1 MPNMARTTTKRP
13 ALKPAELSDGEYRA
27 LAQFRAGLRHFLHFS
42 EEAARDA
49 GTTPAQHQ
57 LLLAI
62 RGFAGP
68 SAPVVGDL
76 ADALQLRHH
85 SAVELV
91 DRAERAGLVVRTPD
105 PDDLRRQ
112 HVALTPAG
120 RRLLDQLSVVHRD
133 ELRRFRTQM
142 VDLLSALD

>member
-1 MPNMARTTTKRP
+1 MVRTSAKRP
-13 ALKPAELSDGEYRA
+13 EKNGTELSDSEYRA
-27 LAQFRAGLRHFLHFS
+27 LAQFRSGLRRFLHFS
-42 EEAARDA
+42 EEAARAA

-68 SAPVVGDL
+68 DAPVVGDL
-76 ADALQLRHH
+76 AEALQLRHH

-112 HVALTPAG
+112 RVALTSTG

-142 VDLLSALD
+142 VDLLAALD

>member
-1 MPNMARTTTKRP
+1 MARMTTKRP
-13 ALKPAELSDGEYRA
+13 DAKPAELSDGEYRA

-62 RGFAGP
+62 RGFAGS

-142 VDLLSALD
+142 VDLLAALD

>member
-1 MPNMARTTTKRP
+1 MARTTTRS
-13 ALKPAELSDGEYRA
+13 LSDREYRA
-27 LAQFRAGLRHFLHFS
+27 HAPFRTGRPRFHHIN

-57 LLLAI
+57 LLLAV
-62 RGFAGP
+62 RGFPGP
-68 SAPVVGDL
+68 GTPVVGDL
-76 ADALQLRHH
+76 AEALQLRHH

-105 PDDLRRQ
+105 PDDLRRH
-112 HVALTPAG
+112 HVALTAAG
-120 RRLLDQLSVVHRD
+120 RRLLEQLSVVHRD

-142 VDLLSALD
+142 MDLLADLD

>member
-1 MPNMARTTTKRP
+1 MARTTTKRP

>member
-1 MPNMARTTTKRP
+1 MARVTTKRP
-13 ALKPAELSDGEYRA
+13 SPKPAVLSDREYRA
-27 LAQFRAGLRHFLHFS
+27 LAQFRGGLRRFLHFS
-42 EEAARDA
+42 EEAAREA

-57 LLLAI
+57 LLLAV

-68 SAPVVGDL
+68 GTPVVGDL
-76 ADALQLRHH
+76 AEALQLRHH

-112 HVALTPAG
+112 HVALTAAG
-120 RRLLDQLSVVHRD
+120 RRLLEQLSVVHRD

-142 VDLLSALD
+142 VDLLAALD

>member
-1 MPNMARTTTKRP
+1 MARTTTKRP
-13 ALKPAELSDGEYRA
+13 ALQPAELSDGEYCA

>member
-1 MPNMARTTTKRP
+1 M
-13 ALKPAELSDGEYRA
+13 
-27 LAQFRAGLRHFLHFS
+27 
-42 EEAARDA
+42 
-49 GTTPAQHQ
+49 
-57 LLLAI
+57 
-62 RGFAGP
+62 
-68 SAPVVGDL
+68 PVVGDL
-76 ADALQLRHH
+76 AEALQLRHH

-112 HVALTPAG
+112 HVALTASG
-120 RRLLDQLSVVHRD
+120 RRLLEQLSMVHRD